1 MAGTAGLEEIAAHP
15 KADTVITGIVGIAG
29 LAPTLAAVEAKKR
42 IGLANKETLVT
53 AGDMVME
60 RAGQTGAE
68 IIPVDSEHSAVF
80 QCLAA
85 RVNRDNF
92 DSEVKRIL
100 LTASGGPFFGKTK
113 DELTQIT
120 AKEAL
125 RHPNWSMGA
134 KITVDSATLMNKGLE
149 VIEAKHLF
157 GVPFEKIDVFVHRQ
171 SIVHSM
177 VEFADNAVIAQ
188 LGAPDMK
195 LPIQYAIT
203 YPYRLSM
210 HGNEP
215 DLTKTPL
222 TFDKPDFETFR
233 CLPLAISAGKTG
245 GTMPAVLNGA
255 NEAAVVLFLNG
266 KIRFLDI
273 ADLVEGAMCAHKT
286 MKRPSLSQIFE
297 ADKWAREYVCAK
309 LHTLH

>member
-1 MAGTAGLEEIAAHP
+1 M
-15 KADTVITGIVGIAG
+15 
-29 LAPTLAAVEAKKR
+29 
-42 IGLANKETLVT
+42 
-53 AGDMVME
+53 
-60 RAGQTGAE
+60 
-68 IIPVDSEHSAVF
+68 
-80 QCLAA
+80 
-85 RVNRDNF
+85 
-92 DSEVKRIL
+92 
-100 LTASGGPFFGKTK
+100 
-113 DELTQIT
+113 
-120 AKEAL
+120 
-125 RHPNWSMGA
+125 
-134 KITVDSATLMNKGLE
+134 
-149 VIEAKHLF
+149 
-157 GVPFEKIDVFVHRQ
+157 HRQ